1 MIWFGGTENPNIG
14 TDISNLFQ
22 ANSVGSMY
30 KSINPHLKLQY
41 HNADRIPNLRLF
53 ICFFVYPGHFSC
65 SVPCPGKISNADV
78 KEIDY

>member
-14 TDISNLFQ
+14 TDISNLFP

-53 ICFFVYPGHFSC
+53 IYFFVYPGHFSC
-65 SVPCPGKISNADV
+65 IVAHKDQT
-78 KEIDY
+78 D